1 MLNYSDQHR
10 KDANISKYILK
21 CGIKIAIFLG
31 LSILIYKFSSE
42 TWSFLCNSVAYLSN
56 IVSKYFVAFILFL
69 VPLFK
74 FVGGYSVLF
83 AIIINLWAVCVTRQ
97 IDVHAESSINKWKK
111 ICLGTSIFGIV
122 IAILFVLTVL
132 VGNNHGFGFDKY
144 SEAWVIAI
152 YYFLFTV
159 IFVNISIDLDRKENK
174 S

>member
-1 MLNYSDQHR
+1 MLNYNDKHR
-10 KDANISKYILK
+10 KEANISKYILK
-21 CGIKIAIFLG
+21 CGIKIAILLG
-31 LSILIYKFSSE
+31 LSILIYNFNSE

-74 FVGGYSVLF
+74 FVGGYSVIF

-122 IAILFVLTVL
+122 TVILFLSTVL
-132 VGNNHGFGFDKY
+132 IGNNHGFYFDKN
-144 SEAWVIAI
+144 SMGWVFSI

-159 IFVNISIDLDRKENK
+159 IFVSICIEMDREKDK
-174 S
+174 I